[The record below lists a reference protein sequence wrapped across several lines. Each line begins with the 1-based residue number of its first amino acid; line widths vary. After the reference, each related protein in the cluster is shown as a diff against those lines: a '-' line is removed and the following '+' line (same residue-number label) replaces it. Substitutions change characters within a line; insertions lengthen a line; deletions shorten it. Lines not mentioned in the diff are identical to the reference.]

1 MTELERERF
10 RMLMMKAL
18 DGELA
23 GSEHSEF
30 DTFLRNAECA
40 EEWTRYRGI
49 KEATMAL
56 KPLSPAPEVW
66 DHYWTGVYNRI
77 ERGLAWLLFSL
88 GAAALLAWGA
98 LLSAEAIWADGDVP
112 LLVKIAIYSVAGGTL
127 LLLFSV
133 IRERWFTARHDR
145 YNEVIR

>member
-1 MTELERERF
+1 MTDMERDRF

-30 DTFLRNAECA
+30 DNFLRDAECA
-40 EEWTRYRGI
+40 GEWARFRNV

-56 KPLSPAPEVW
+56 KFTAPAPEAW
-66 DHYWTGVYNRI
+66 DGYWSGVYNRL
-77 ERGLAWLLFSL
+77 ERGLAWLLLSL
-88 GAAALLAWGA
+88 GAVALFAWGA
-98 LLSAEAIWADGDVP
+98 LLAAEAIWSEQDMP
-112 LLVKIAIYSVAGGTL
+112 LLVKIAIFSVAGGAL

-133 IRERWFTARHDR
+133 IRERWFASRHDK
-145 YNEVIR
+145 YKEVLR